1 MIWLTWRQFR
11 LQALVV
17 VGAVVVLGVFLA
29 VTGPGLLDTYQ
40 LRPAEFLKQ
49 IQFDRINQYLYIAG
63 QALVYAAPPIIGA
76 FWGAPLIARELE
88 AGTHRLVWN
97 QSISR
102 TRWLVTKLAITGL
115 GAMAVTG
122 VLTLAVTWWSDPIDD
137 AIDAGQ
143 AAGIYN
149 VARLLPP
156 VFGARGVVPIG
167 YAAFAFALG
176 VAVGLLVRRS
186 VVAIAITLAGVIAI
200 QILSPILIRPYLM
213 SPVETTVVVTA
224 ENMRGLQLSGPEQN
238 PTVMRVEAK
247 LPGEGNWKLS
257 ENTINSAGQVQK
269 SLPGYLAECGPPP
282 PNATAEEARSRKPL
296 SACFQRLA
304 DDGYRQQISYHPAS
318 HFWGLQWRESGLFL
332 LLAFGLTGF
341 CFWRI
346 RRDLT

>member
-17 VGAVVVLGVFLA
+17 VGAIVLLGVFLA

-40 LRPAEFLKQ
+40 LRPEEFLRQ
-49 IQFDRINQYLYIAG
+49 IQFDRINQYLYVAG

-97 QSISR
+97 QSITR
-102 TRWLVTKLAITGL
+102 TRWLVTKLAVTGL
-115 GAMAVTG
+115 GAMVVTG
-122 VLTLAVTWWSDPIDD
+122 LLSLAVTWWSDPIDD
-137 AIDAGQ
+137 AINSGQ
-143 AAGIYN
+143 AAGVFN
-149 VARLLPP
+149 VPRLLPA

-200 QILSPILIRPYLM
+200 QILSPILIRPHLM
-213 SPVETTVVVTA
+213 TPVETTVVVTT

-238 PTVMRVEAK
+238 PVVMRVEAK
-247 LPGEGNWKLS
+247 IPGEGNWKLS
-257 ENTINSAGQVQK
+257 EATVNWAGQVQK
-269 SLPGYLAECGPPP
+269 TLPSYVAECGPPP
-282 PNATAEEARSRKPL
+282 PNATAEEAAGRQPM

-304 DDGYRQQISYHPAS
+304 DDGYRQQISYHPAD
-318 HFWGLQWRESGLFL
+318 HFWGLQWREFGLFL
-332 LLAFGLTGF
+332 LLALGLTGF
-341 CFWRI
+341 SFWRI